1 MEKIIEKART
11 LVEALPFIKKFNGA
25 TFVIKYGGSAMTDEK
40 YKNLF
45 IQDVVLLSFVGVKI
59 ILVHGGGENINEL
72 LKKLGK
78 QPVFVDG
85 HRVTDRETLDVVEM
99 VLVGKVN
106 KEIVKNINLQGLSAI
121 GLSGK
126 DGSLIMAKKKK
137 SDKGKDIGFVGEVT
151 SVNTGLLK
159 GLDEHGHIPVIA
171 PVGMDEKGNGYN
183 INADSV
189 AGAVAQALKADKLIY
204 LTDTDGVRI
213 NGKYV
218 HSLKIKD
225 IAKYVKS
232 GEISGGMLPKTSSAK
247 KAIEA
252 GVKKV
257 HIINGTKEHSMLL
270 EIFTNEGIGT
280 EIVK

>member
-1 MEKIIEKART
+1 MEKFIEKART

-45 IQDVVLLSFVGVKI
+45 IQDVVLLSLVGVKI
-59 ILVHGGGENINEL
+59 VLVHGGGDDISGM

-78 QPVFVDG
+78 VPKFVDG
-85 HRVTDRETLDVVEM
+85 HRVTDKETLEVVEM

-106 KEIVKNINLQGLSAI
+106 KEIVKNINLHGLRAL
-121 GLSGK
+121 GMSGK
-126 DGSLIMAKKKK
+126 DGNLIMAKKKK
-137 SDKGKDIGFVGEVT
+137 SHGKDIGFVGEVI
-151 SVNTGLLK
+151 SVNTKLLET
-159 GLDEHGHIPVIA
+159 LDRDGYIPVIA
-171 PVGMDEKGNGYN
+171 PIGVDGLGNGYN

-189 AGAVAQALKADKLIY
+189 AGSVAEAMKADKLIY
-204 LTDTDGVRI
+204 LTDTDGVKI
-213 NGKYV
+213 GGKYV
-218 HSLKIKD
+218 HSIKVKD
-225 IAKYVKS
+225 IPKYIKS
-232 GEISGGMLPKTSSAK
+232 KDITGGMLPKTMSAK
-247 KAIEA
+247 AAIEA

>member
-183 INADSV
+183 INADTV

>member
-1 MEKIIEKART
+1 MEKFIEKART

-45 IQDVVLLSFVGVKI
+45 IQDVVLLSLVGVKI
-59 ILVHGGGENINEL
+59 VLVHGGGDDISGM

-78 QPVFVDG
+78 VPKFVDG
-85 HRVTDRETLDVVEM
+85 HRVTDKETLEVVEM

-106 KEIVKNINLQGLSAI
+106 KEIVKNINLHGLRAL
-121 GLSGK
+121 GMSGK
-126 DGSLIMAKKKK
+126 DGNLIMAKKKK
-137 SDKGKDIGFVGEVT
+137 SHGKDIGFVGEVT
-151 SVNTGLLK
+151 SVNTKLLET
-159 GLDEHGHIPVIA
+159 LDRDGYIPVIA
-171 PVGMDEKGNGYN
+171 PIGVDALGNGYN

-189 AGAVAQALKADKLIY
+189 AGSVAEAMKADKLIY
-204 LTDTDGVRI
+204 LTDTDGVKI
-213 NGKYV
+213 SGKYV
-218 HSLKIKD
+218 HSIKVKD
-225 IAKYVKS
+225 IPKYIKS
-232 GEISGGMLPKTSSAK
+232 KDITGGMLPKTMSAK
-247 KAIEA
+247 AAIEA

-280 EIVK
+280 EIIK